1 MSRDAKDTV
10 YCNVQMPMA
19 KGRELWRLVAELRKS
34 GAYPE
39 LDSVFEEIHYEL
51 SSSIEFVEEQL
62 SGAGGFGRRSHW
74 NSSANEA
81 RDLKKRSEC
90 PH

>member
-1 MSRDAKDTV
+1 MSRDDKDTV

-19 KGRELWRLVAELRKS
+19 KGKELSRLVAELRKS
-34 GAYPE
+34 GAHPG
-39 LDSVFEEIHYEL
+39 LDSVLEEIQHEL

-62 SGAGGFGRRSHW
+62 VGTEGFGRR
-74 NSSANEA
+74 
-81 RDLKKRSEC
+81 